1 MANSPEVNRRSGTA
15 FQTSSTASPDR
26 DNQLRSKIPKA
37 EYANEYNVLHKFRS
51 FNYLFTLAAVKNDA
65 LSNPE
70 SLRNSSDYF
79 VIARSYG
86 KNKPINSDSAK
97 NPAAKGLIEGFNSK
111 SPGRFNLY
119 INDVDI
125 ETVMG
130 FSNKTNLSMAT
141 KINFEIFEPLSIN
154 GFMEALQVSS
164 VAAGHTQ
171 FTNAPL
177 LLKMEFIGYTTD
189 ESGQDTIK
197 KLGKEATRYFVFNIT
212 KVDVEMTENGTKYR
226 CQGVPTNELGH
237 GDHNNL
243 KHAIQMEGSSVKE
256 VLQALMSSINNSN
269 DRANQTDQGDDNIFD
284 QYEIAFPSRDA
295 NGTYNYSTENTK
307 LSLAKIHSLYQ
318 SPGIFAF
325 PDHSAYATD
334 FRKKTEQANT
344 GKKINPE
351 TGEEYTPVDPDPPDA
366 NKFYKY
372 EANQTVV
379 QFPAKAK
386 ITDIISSVVRDSEY
400 GKDIIRGLPDQVIK
414 NQMVEYIHVH
424 LEVIPLNQY
433 SKKLQRPVFKY
444 RYVCLPYNIH
454 YTRIPLYQDLDINRK
469 ELENLYVRRKY
480 DYLYTGRNVDIRNFK
495 LTFNSLFYQAYP
507 QGMQKIFSDPST
519 RVTEDKTGR
528 KIEDKDSNRVITS
541 TLGQS
546 PNGADP
552 RFADVVK
559 VGGNAGVRSYD
570 EYDKLVT
577 AMHQAILDNLDQV
590 SCELE
595 ILGDPYFLVTGGMGN
610 YMPEMGDKRGITQT
624 GEAPYFSEDIIV
636 VVEFRSPD
644 DIDERTGYVKF
655 NSNKSP
661 FSGCFRVINVVSKFN
676 EGMFTQRLQLI
687 RIPGQLAQ
695 TASGTE
701 DRSTNAGS
709 KPASAT
715 TSYTEQ
721 DTGSA

>member
-1 MANSPEVNRRSGTA
+1 MADSPEVNRRSGTNS
-15 FQTSSTASPDR
+15 QNSSDASPNR
-26 DNQLRSKIPKA
+26 STKSKIPNA
-37 EYANEYNVLHKFRS
+37 EYAGERNILHKFRS
-51 FNYLFTLAAVKNDA
+51 FNYLFTLASVKNNA

-70 SLRNSSDYF
+70 SLRNSADYF

-86 KNKPINSDSAK
+86 KSGIINSGGVTD
-97 NPAAKGLIEGFNSK
+97 PAAKDLIEGFNAK

-154 GFMEALQVSS
+154 GFMEALQVAC

-189 ESGQDTIK
+189 ESGQDAITR
-197 KLGKEATRYFVFNIT
+197 LGKEATRYFVFNIT

-226 CQGVPTNELGH
+226 CQGVPTNELGQ

-243 KHAIQMEGSSVKE
+243 KHSVQMEGGNVKE
-256 VLQALMSSINNSN
+256 VLQSLMASINNSN
-269 DRANQTDQGDDNIFD
+269 AKANQKDADNDKIFD
-284 QYEIAFPSRDA
+284 QYEIVFPSRDT
-295 NGTYNYSTENTK
+295 NGTYNYTTENTK

-325 PDHSAYATD
+325 PDHAVYAED
-334 FRKKTEQANT
+334 FRKKTDLANS

-351 TGEEYTPVDPDPPDA
+351 TGQEYTPVDPTPPDA

-400 GKDIIRGLPDQVIK
+400 GKKIVRELPDQTIK
-414 NQMVEYIHVH
+414 NQMVEYIHVY
-424 LEVIPLNQY
+424 LEVVPLNQY

-444 RYVCLPYNIH
+444 RYVCLPYNMH
-454 YTRIPLYQDLDINRK
+454 YTRIPLFQDSNINRN

-480 DYLYTGRNVDIRNFK
+480 DYLYTGKNVDIRNFK

-507 QGMQKIFSDPST
+507 QGMQKIFSDPDARTKPPPSGQAIT
-519 RVTEDKTGR
+519 
-528 KIEDKDSNRVITS
+528 DKDTKPIIVS

-546 PNGADP
+546 PAGADP
-552 RFADVVK
+552 RFADIVK
-559 VGGNAGVRSYD
+559 TGGNAGVRSYD
-570 EYDKLVT
+570 EFDKLVT
-577 AMHQAILDNLDQV
+577 SMHQAILDNLDQV

-595 ILGDPYFLVTGGMGN
+595 ILGDPYFLVTGGIGN
-610 YMPEMGDKRGITQT
+610 YIPEMGDKRGITNT

-636 VVEFRSPD
+636 VIEFRSPE
-644 DIDERTGYVKF
+644 DIDSRTGYVKF

-661 FSGCFRVINVVSKFN
+661 FSGCFRVINVISKFN
-676 EGMFTQRLQLI
+676 DGMFSQRLKLI
-687 RIPGQLAQ
+687 RIPGQLAN
-695 TASGTE
+695 TASGNE
-701 DRSTNAGS
+701 VRSTDTNS
-709 KPASAT
+709 KPFAALR
-715 TSYTEQ
+715 SYTEQ
-721 DTGSA
+721 DTGTA